1 VNPLLKV
8 TTSCLFFAPLFNY
21 ICLYA
26 FPPHD
31 IDVDEKGRWEKTYRN
46 VQQFVGRVFFHE
58 VCQGSFALLVWL
70 KKLYIITC
78 RHVVFDED
86 MGGIPIFCLSFVIQ
100 NMSFSAKEGNLKYV
114 GSTNSELDLSFFE
127 VQNEAVKGFHLDVN
141 HDVYQGQSITIAGFP
156 SGLEEL
162 EGELEKEPKVR
173 SGRVAAAGSVNKVAF
188 SDISGSLPN
197 TSGAAMISTMDFGRT
212 LYGIHGGAVYYEDTV
227 NKLKYENEK
236 TTRIRQKD
244 IYNLVNDKTLA
255 EAPNL
260 PNVKELYDSPEGN
273 VRSRGL
279 HASDNMKHKGAMTF
293 FMTNSTIASFLMA
306 NEIEFGMLGET
317 ETLLDTVVLCA
328 VATES
333 RRERSKK

>member
-8 TTSCLFFAPLFNY
+8 TTACLFFAPSFNH

-46 VQQFVGRVFFHE
+46 VQQFVGRVFFHK

-86 MGGIPIFCLSFVIQ
+86 MGGIPIFCLFFVIQ

-162 EGELEKEPKVR
+162 EGELEKEPKVQ

-212 LYGIHGGAVYYEDTV
+212 LYGIHGGAVNDPSKNPMNTLYTINEYRHLSDDEDEENNEAEDGTPPEDEVVGTV
-227 NKLKYENEK
+227 APARQSARQQQQNNKKADSSGRENSLSAAGSPFLSLSHEYFVLPL
-236 TTRIRQKD
+236 TR
-244 IYNLVNDKTLA
+244 
-255 EAPNL
+255 
-260 PNVKELYDSPEGN
+260 GN
-273 VRSRGL
+273 VAC
-279 HASDNMKHKGAMTF
+279 H
-293 FMTNSTIASFLMA
+293 
-306 NEIEFGMLGET
+306 
-317 ETLLDTVVLCA
+317 
-328 VATES
+328 
-333 RRERSKK
+333 